1 MKNLKKYLICL
12 DTNREPE
19 ILLEL
24 NDESYIITKYNN
36 KITFGRSNSSKIFEF
51 KNLEQLY
58 ISKIDNICLR
68 EDWNKIEDILIDL
81 TFSVLEDKE
90 ELEKIY
96 EIKL

>member
-1 MKNLKKYLICL
+1 ML

-24 NDESYIITKYNN
+24 NDESYIIIKHNN

-81 TFSVLEDKE
+81 TFSVLEDKD

-96 EIKL
+96 NLKL

>member
-1 MKNLKKYLICL
+1 ML
-12 DTNREPE
+12 DTDREPE
-19 ILLEL
+19 ISLEL
-24 NDESYIITKYNN
+24 NNESYIIIKHNN
-36 KITFGRSNSSKIFEF
+36 KVTFGKSNNSKIFEF
-51 KNLEQLY
+51 MNLEKLY
-58 ISKIDNICLR
+58 ISKIDNICLK